1 MKDKLKNDTVNSN
14 GVKFDDK
21 TIKKILLKGNY
32 ITEEDVKNADDFATT
47 HQVSFIGYL
56 LQENLIT
63 KDLLGQAIAESFKVP
78 YADLNSAPPAPLQ
91 VQKIPE
97 ETAKK
102 YHAVIFAEEK
112 NKTVVATDNPEDPTL
127 LPELE
132 KLFVGRRLSI
142 VYSLTEDINASFVH
156 YQKPLETRFSKIIE
170 SKGRVAP
177 ELLEEIFDDALVYHA
192 SDIHFE
198 PRQKD
203 VLVRFRIDGVL
214 QETGR
219 IPKEYY
225 ENILNR
231 IKVQSGLRIDEHF
244 AAQDGSLRYE
254 PSSFKASSY
263 ANAPAGKKD
272 SVVVD
277 LRTSVVPTV
286 EGEKVALRVL
296 SAYVQGFSL
305 GDLGLSPAHQQI
317 LEQAATKPFGMILV
331 AGPTGSGKTTTL
343 YALLKLV
350 NSPEVNITTIEDP
363 VEYRVLGV
371 NQIQINPLTN
381 LTFAKGLRSIVRQD
395 PDIIL
400 VGEIRDEETAEI
412 AVNAALTGHLLY
424 STFHANDAATAIPRL
439 LDMGIE
445 PFLLA
450 STLEVIVAQRLV
462 RKICEHCRHSV
473 TKSANDWKTPQ
484 LRSVMPYLSKKSITL
499 YEGKKCE
506 MCGYTG
512 YKGRTAIFEFIQ
524 ITPEMRNLILHS
536 PSTKEIWQLASK
548 DGSKTLFEDG
558 IEKVKT
564 GVTTIEELLRVAE
577 PPQKSG

>member
-1 MKDKLKNDTVNSN
+1 M
-14 GVKFDDK
+14 KFDDK
-21 TIKKILLKGNY
+21 IIKDILLKENY
-32 ITEEDVKNADDFATT
+32 VTEEDIRNADDFAKT
-47 HQVSFIGYL
+47 HNMSFIEYL

-78 YADLNSAPPAPLQ
+78 YADLNSTLPSPEQ

-97 ETAKK
+97 EIAKK
-102 YHAVIFAEEK
+102 YHAVIFSEEK
-112 NKTVVATDNPEDPTL
+112 NKVVVTTDRPQDKNL

-132 KLFVGRRLSI
+132 KLLVGKKISLA
-142 VYSLTEDINASFVH
+142 YSLSEDIDASFVH
-156 YQKPLETRFSKIIE
+156 YQKPLETRFSKIIGDN
-170 SKGRVAP
+170 GRVAP
-177 ELLEEIFDDALVYHA
+177 ELLEEIFDDALVFHA

-198 PRQKD
+198 PRLKD
-203 VLVRFRIDGVL
+203 VLIRFRVDGVL
-214 QETGR
+214 HEAGR

-254 PSSFKASSY
+254 
-263 ANAPAGKKD
+263 KD
-272 SVVVD
+272 STVVD
-277 LRTSVVPTV
+277 LRTSIVPTI
-286 EGEKVALRVL
+286 EGEKVVLRVL

-305 GDLGLSPAHQQI
+305 GDLGLSGAHQQL
-317 LEQAATKPFGMILV
+317 LEQAAEKPFGMILV

-343 YALLKLV
+343 YALLKIV
-350 NSPEVNITTIEDP
+350 NSPDVNITTIEDP
-363 VEYRVLGV
+363 VEYKVQGV
-371 NQIQINPLTN
+371 NQIQINPQTN

-462 RKICEHCRHSV
+462 RKICDHCKHSV
-473 TKSANDWKTPQ
+473 TRSAKDFGTPQ
-484 LRSVMPYLSKKSITL
+484 LKSSLSYFEDKSITT
-499 YEGKKCE
+499 YEGKKCDA
-506 MCGYTG
+506 CGHTG

-524 ITPEMRNLILHS
+524 ITPEMQNLILHS
-536 PSTKEIWQLASK
+536 PSTKEIWELARK
-548 DGSKTLFEDG
+548 EGSKSLFEDG
-558 IEKVKT
+558 IEKIKA
-564 GVTTIEELLRVAE
+564 GVTTLEELLRVAE
-577 PPQKSG
+577 PPQQK

>member
-1 MKDKLKNDTVNSN
+1 M
-14 GVKFDDK
+14 KFDDK
-21 TIKKILLKGNY
+21 TIKEILLKENY
-32 ITEEDVKNADDFATT
+32 VTEEDIKSAENFGKSHNT
-47 HQVSFIGYL
+47 SFVEYL

-63 KDLLGQAIAESFKVP
+63 KDLLGQAIAESFNVP
-78 YADLNSAPPAPLQ
+78 YADLNSTMPSPEQ

-97 ETAKK
+97 EIAKK
-102 YHAVIFAEEK
+102 YHTVIFAEEK
-112 NKTVVATDNPEDPTL
+112 NKIVVTTDHPQDKNL

-132 KLFVGRRLSI
+132 KLFAGKKISI
-142 VYSLTEDINASFVH
+142 AYSLTEDIDASFVH

-177 ELLEEIFDDALVYHA
+177 ELLEEIFDDAIVFRA

-198 PRQKD
+198 PRPKD
-203 VLVRFRIDGVL
+203 VLVRFRVDGVL
-214 QETGR
+214 HEAGK

-231 IKVQSGLRIDEHF
+231 IKVQSSMRIDEHF

-254 PSSFKASSY
+254 
-263 ANAPAGKKD
+263 KD
-272 SVVVD
+272 GTFTD
-277 LRTSVVPTV
+277 LRTSIVPTV
-286 EGEKVALRVL
+286 EGEKVVLRVL

-305 GDLGLSPAHQQI
+305 GDLGLTPTHQEF
-317 LEQAATKPFGMILV
+317 LAQAAAKPFGMILV

-350 NSPEVNITTIEDP
+350 NSPDVNITTIEDP
-363 VEYRVLGV
+363 VEYKVIGV
-371 NQIQINPLTN
+371 NQIQTN
-381 LTFAKGLRSIVRQD
+381 VQTDLTFAKGLRSIVRQD

-400 VGEIRDEETAEI
+400 VGEIRDKETAEI

-462 RKICEHCRHSV
+462 RKICDHCKHSV
-473 TKSANDWKTPQ
+473 IKSAKDFETPQ
-484 LRSVMPYLSKKSITL
+484 LKSSLSYFEDKSITL
-499 YEGKKCE
+499 YEGKKCDA
-506 MCGYTG
+506 CGHT
-512 YKGRTAIFEFIQ
+512 
-524 ITPEMRNLILHS
+524 
-536 PSTKEIWQLASK
+536 
-548 DGSKTLFEDG
+548 
-558 IEKVKT
+558 
-564 GVTTIEELLRVAE
+564 
-577 PPQKSG
+577 

>member
-1 MKDKLKNDTVNSN
+1 M
-14 GVKFDDK
+14 KFDNK
-21 TIKKILLKGNY
+21 TIKEILLKENY
-32 ITEEDVKNADDFATT
+32 VTEEDIGKAEDFAKT
-47 HQVSFIGYL
+47 HHTSFVEYL

-78 YADLNSAPPAPLQ
+78 YADLNSTPPSPEQ

-97 ETAKK
+97 EIAKK
-102 YHAVIFAEEK
+102 YYTVVFTEEK
-112 NKTVVATDNPEDPTL
+112 DKIVVTTDNPEDTKF

-132 KLFVGRRLSI
+132 KLFAGKKLSLA
-142 VYSLTEDINASFVH
+142 YSLTEDIDASFVH

-177 ELLEEIFDDALVYHA
+177 ELLEEIFDDALVCHA

-203 VLVRFRIDGVL
+203 VLVRFRVDGVL
-214 QETGR
+214 QEAGR
-219 IPKEYY
+219 IPREYY

-231 IKVQSGLRIDEHF
+231 IKVQSSLRIDEHF

-254 PSSFKASSY
+254 
-263 ANAPAGKKD
+263 KD
-272 SVVVD
+272 TTVVD
-277 LRTSVVPTV
+277 LRTSIVPTV
-286 EGEKVALRVL
+286 EGEKVVLRVL

-305 GDLGLSPAHQQI
+305 GDLGLSPSHQEM
-317 LEQAATKPFGMILV
+317 LEQAAEKPFGMILV

-350 NSPEVNITTIEDP
+350 NSPDVNITTIEDP
-363 VEYRVLGV
+363 VEYKVVGV
-371 NQIQINPLTN
+371 NQMQINLQTN

-462 RKICEHCRHSV
+462 RKICDSCRHSI
-473 TKSANDWKTPQ
+473 TKSGTDFNTSQ
-484 LRSVMPYLSKKSITL
+484 LKATLPYFEDKSITF
-499 YEGKKCE
+499 YEGNKCE
-506 MCGYTG
+506 ACGYTG
-512 YKGRTAIFEFIQ
+512 YKGRTAIFEFIH
-524 ITPEMRNLILHS
+524 ITPQMQNLMLHS
-536 PSTKEIWQLASK
+536 PSTQEIWQLARQ
-548 DGSKTLFEDG
+548 DGSKTLFENG
-558 IEKVKT
+558 VEKVKT
-564 GVTTIEELLRVAE
+564 GVTTLEELLRVAE
-577 PPQKSG
+577 PPQQK